1 MRQKLQETERANE
14 ALTAKNKE
22 LAIEIAG
29 LKKGASASNSREK
42 DRDKVLAKKTPPPP
56 KVTTIPTQPTN
67 Y

>member
-29 LKKGASASNSREK
+29 LKKGASSSNSREK
-42 DRDKVLAKKTPPPP
+42 DRDKVSTKKTPS
-56 KVTTIPTQPTN
+56 K
-67 Y
+67 

>member
-42 DRDKVLAKKTPPPP
+42 NRDKVLTKKTPLACNTN
-56 KVTTIPTQPTN
+56 TTN
-67 Y
+67 KRY